1 MKSLE
6 NKQNNI
12 MNTKSTL
19 LTAAAGVL
27 LLAGRCQTVQALS
40 YTGDATLVNGGTS
53 FVVDS
58 TALSLGGGNWSY
70 TYDFTAPTT
79 ANEPDAFDVYFNT
92 ALAGT
97 LSAFAGAP
105 HNVEAGDVQFLY
117 AGGITSGT
125 AYSVSFDST
134 VAPVVGYAAAF
145 DGGEWGG
152 AGPGGTSF
160 GVEVPNAL
168 PPAVP
173 DGGLT
178 ITLLGGSLMG
188 LQALRR
194 KLAR

>member
-1 MKSLE
+1 
-6 NKQNNI
+6 

-79 ANEPDAFDVYFNT
+79 ANPIDAFDVYFNT
-92 ALAGT
+92 ASAGT
-97 LSAFAGAP
+97 LSAFNGA
-105 HNVEAGDVQFLY
+105 HNVQAGDIQYLFP
-117 AGGITSGT
+117 GGTTAGT
-125 AYSVSFDST
+125 AYTVSFDST
-134 VAPVVGYAAAF
+134 VAPIVGYSAAF
-145 DGGEWGG
+145 DGGEWGTSG
-152 AGPGGTSF
+152 GPGGESY
-160 GVEVPNAL
+160 GVEVPNA
-168 PPAVP
+168 PPPNVP

-178 ITLLGGSLMG
+178 ITLLGGSLMV